1 MEELVSS
8 SRDLLSPPYASVLR
22 KYALSRCLCH
32 IQSDYVRLVFFF
44 FFCLILIYQ
53 VCTWHAST

>member
-22 KYALSRCLCH
+22 KYALSRCRCH

-44 FFCLILIYQ
+44 FFFFLIYQ
-53 VCTWHAST
+53 VCT